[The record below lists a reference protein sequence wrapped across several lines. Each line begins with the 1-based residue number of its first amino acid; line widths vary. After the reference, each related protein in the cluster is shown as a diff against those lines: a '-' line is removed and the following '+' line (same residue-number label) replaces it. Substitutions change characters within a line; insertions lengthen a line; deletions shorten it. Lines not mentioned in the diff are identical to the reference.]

1 MFCSEQVEILGY
13 IIRMLLIIPQDSQ
26 RNISKVKYCI
36 TISVYIMQ
44 KQNQNYFAIY
54 LKVNNFINALLGNFF
69 IDRKYIFFFT
79 WPLSSRDKL
88 KKKKKSQ
95 KVNIAIENTGYLAPR

>member
-13 IIRMLLIIPQDSQ
+13 IICMLLIIPQDSQ

-44 KQNQNYFAIY
+44 KQKNYFAVS
-54 LKVNNFINALLGNFF
+54 LKVNNFIRALLGNFF
-69 IDRKYIFFFT
+69 IDRKYIFFLT

-95 KVNIAIENTGYLAPR
+95 KVNIAIENMGYLAPR